1 MVLILLL
8 AERRFLGSNLTKKFL
23 RAGLRVLA
31 VLRAFLRGVLEIRV
45 FFDGNLLVDLW

>member
-1 MVLILLL
+1 MVFGF
-8 AERRFLGSNLTKKFL
+8 EFDKKKSGGLGREF
-23 RAGLRVLA
+23 LA

>member
-1 MVLILLL
+1 MVFWVRI
-8 AERRFLGSNLTKKFL
+8 GQKKFWGTEA
-23 RAGLRVLA
+23 RFWP